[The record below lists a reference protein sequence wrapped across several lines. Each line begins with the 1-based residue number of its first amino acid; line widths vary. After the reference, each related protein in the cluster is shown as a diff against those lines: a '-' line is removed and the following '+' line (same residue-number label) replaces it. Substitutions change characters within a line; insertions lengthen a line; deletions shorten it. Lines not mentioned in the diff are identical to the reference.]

1 MKVGLVSA
9 SSVGSPLNFGQSE
22 FKVNVNRIPAMVSG
36 SPVKR
41 AHAAHNGLKRF
52 ANGVMMA
59 AAFAGISLPF
69 ASCTNP
75 AGGTTPIEK
84 PDPGATIS
92 DAAKGVGNV
101 YSSVDPGYE
110 IVPDADAP
118 GGWKELTYETQGNI
132 EKYTA
137 TAHDATTKQYTVDYT
152 STAKDTG
159 ALLDS
164 KTGLIMTLNETG
176 YTLTYPS
183 GAKQNF
189 ITQTGAAFERDN
201 YTRAGKLNLAR
212 AFDKGSADAV
222 AVAKDGIEIWDHVT
236 LKGTKGL
243 YDYLLAKGAKLL
255 KALHR

>member
-22 FKVNVNRIPAMVSG
+22 FKANVNRIPAMVSG

-52 ANGVMMA
+52 TNGVMMA
-59 AAFAGISLPF
+59 AAFAGVTLPF

-75 AGGTTPIEK
+75 AGPTPIEK

-92 DAAKGVGNV
+92 DTAKGVG
-101 YSSVDPGYE
+101 SVFADVAPGYE
-110 IVPDADAP
+110 VVADTDAP
-118 GGWKELTYETQGNI
+118 GGWKEWNYEDRGDI

-137 TAHDATTKQYTVDYT
+137 TAYDAPTKQYTVDYT

-176 YTLTYPS
+176 FTLTYPS
-183 GAKQNF
+183 GAKQDF
-189 ITQTGAAFERDN
+189 ITKAGAAFERDN
-201 YTRAGKLNLAR
+201 YTKAGKLNLAR
-212 AFDKGSADAV
+212 PFDKGSVDAA
-222 AVAKDGIEIWDHVT
+222 AVAKDGVEIWNNIN

-243 YDYLLAKGAKLL
+243 YDYLSAKGAKLL